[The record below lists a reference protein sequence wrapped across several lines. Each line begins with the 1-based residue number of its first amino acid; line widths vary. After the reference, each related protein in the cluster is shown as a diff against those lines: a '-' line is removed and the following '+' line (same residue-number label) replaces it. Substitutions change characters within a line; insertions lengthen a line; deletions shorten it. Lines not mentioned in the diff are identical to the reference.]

1 MYMKG
6 CDNMYHGKPLFRN
19 GAEVLWEFP
28 NGQIGVI
35 SLNDAVYLSKLAK
48 GEIEASKKY
57 IDVIR

>member
-1 MYMKG
+1 
-6 CDNMYHGKPLFRN
+6 MYHGKPLFRN

-35 SLNDAVYLSKLAK
+35 SLNDAVYLSKLSK

-57 IDVIR
+57 IDIIR